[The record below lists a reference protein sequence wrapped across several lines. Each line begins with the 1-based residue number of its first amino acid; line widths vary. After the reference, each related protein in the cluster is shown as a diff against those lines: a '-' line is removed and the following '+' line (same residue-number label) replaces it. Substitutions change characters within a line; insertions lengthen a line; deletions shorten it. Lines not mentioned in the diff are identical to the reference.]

1 MNNIENLAEK
11 CDLYAVD
18 EGVTIELD
26 GFDWGTTTA
35 PHYIVSNEDLEA
47 FAKAYAQQQSEPVW
61 VLSRDNKGRTTNF
74 ISGFPTKFDIS
85 KLPDGTE
92 LFITPPATVPLEK
105 YNKVLDA
112 FKKARQTLED
122 ENNDS
127 LSAINDTIWMQEGS
141 ETLFDFMNSAI
152 AEAERK
158 E

>member
-1 MNNIENLAEK
+1 MIEKLIDDYKGEK
-11 CDLYAVD
+11 TFYD
-18 EGVTIELD
+18 GELL
-26 GFDWGTTTA
+26 GAFFTLS
-35 PHYIVSNEDLEA
+35 HLEA

-112 FKKARQTLED
+112 FKKARQTLEG
-122 ENNDS
+122 ENNES